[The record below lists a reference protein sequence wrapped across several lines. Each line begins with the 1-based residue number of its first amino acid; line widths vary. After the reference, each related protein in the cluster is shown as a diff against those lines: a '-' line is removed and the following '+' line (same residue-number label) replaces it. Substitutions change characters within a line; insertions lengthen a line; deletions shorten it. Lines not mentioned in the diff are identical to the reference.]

1 MTDYRLIYYNIMD
14 TQINTPDV
22 PPSTAT
28 PADRLRYLIKLTRH
42 NQSTF
47 CKQSGLDPGY
57 LSRVLSGKLPL
68 TEGFINRVVVNLG
81 VSKAWLV
88 DGEGLPFPRTT
99 ESRADTDEGA
109 PVYDVVVNAGTAPLS
124 RMFTEEHI
132 IGRVKLPGI
141 NTRWPIVRVNGNSMT
156 PRLLP
161 GCYISIRP
169 VPLDSTLVWGRIYV
183 VVLPDFRL
191 VKTVRR
197 HDDPAKV
204 ILHSANPD
212 YDDIE
217 VLRSDIESLYLVE
230 NVINYDLLD

>member
-1 MTDYRLIYYNIMD
+1 
-14 TQINTPDV
+14 
-22 PPSTAT
+22 
-28 PADRLRYLIKLTRH
+28 
-42 NQSTF
+42 
-47 CKQSGLDPGY
+47 
-57 LSRVLSGKLPL
+57 
-68 TEGFINRVVVNLG
+68 
-81 VSKAWLV
+81 
-88 DGEGLPFPRTT
+88 
-99 ESRADTDEGA
+99 
-109 PVYDVVVNAGTAPLS
+109 
-124 RMFTEEHI
+124 MFTEEHI

-156 PRLLP
+156 PRLQP

-169 VPLDSTLVWGRIYV
+169 IPLDSTLVWGRIYV

-191 VKTVRR
+191 VKIVRR